1 MKKLGESLKGLF
13 IVNAQAG
20 YLRFI
25 FTILLIFILW
35 SLLAIISS
43 IYNPLGDLIPVVF
56 TNINSSS
63 LALSLFRDILKAYF
77 SIFTLSI
84 LLLIIFIFWLTFVS
98 IASFYSRLITLPT
111 IKEYKNYLSSCAF
124 SISGIKK
131 YQFPDDHFMNS
142 KEKISYSF
150 PEGPIKASIKPKFAL
165 VVNNRGI
172 YRTWV
177 NSSDLD
183 NMEKSLEYQDKIID
197 CFDVHSA
204 NLQITM
210 ENKIKEVFQSPL
222 IKIELA
228 YSYQLPV
235 PQESNNQ
242 LPNLNLFEL
251 CDSINIRSIIEKI
264 IISEV
269 KATLTQFSMDSRNT
283 LPFQYKKSPA
293 NKIIPEYNSDTIK
306 PESKTNAFAI
316 NFFNNPEKQVVKR
329 NRKRPMYLIH
339 RFYYNINSDKFD
351 SKISPTLIESLN
363 DLLTQN
369 IRRTM
374 EYLFNSEII
383 EAKIIAIGKQE
394 IK

>member
-1 MKKLGESLKGLF
+1 MKGLF

-43 IYNPLGDLIPVVF
+43 IYNLLGDLIPAVF
-56 TNINSSS
+56 TNFNSSS

-77 SIFTLSI
+77 SIFTISN
-84 LLLIIFIFWLTFVS
+84 LLLLIFIFWLCFVS
-98 IASFYSRLITLPT
+98 IASFYSKLITLPT

-124 SISGIKK
+124 SFPGIKK
-131 YQFPDDHFMNS
+131 YQFPNDHFMNS
-142 KEKISYSF
+142 KGEISFSF
-150 PEGPIKASIKPKFAL
+150 PEGPIEASIKPKFAL
-165 VVNNRGI
+165 IVKNRRI
-172 YRTWV
+172 YKTWL
-177 NSSDLD
+177 NSSDFD
-183 NMEKSLEYQDKIID
+183 NMEISLEHQEKIID

-210 ENKIKEVFQSPL
+210 ENSIKEVFQSPL

-235 PQESNNQ
+235 PKESNNQ

-251 CDSINIRSIIEKI
+251 CDSINIRYIIEKI

-269 KATLTQFSMDSRNT
+269 KATFTQFSMDSKNT

-293 NKIIPEYNSDTIK
+293 NKIIPEYNSGTIK
-306 PESKTNAFAI
+306 PKSKTNAFAI

-339 RFYYNINSDKFD
+339 GFSYKNDSDKDD
-351 SKISPTLIESLN
+351 SKISPSLIESIN

-369 IRRTM
+369 IRKTM
-374 EYLFNSEII
+374 VNLFSSDLI
-383 EAKIIAIGKQE
+383 EAKINAIREQE